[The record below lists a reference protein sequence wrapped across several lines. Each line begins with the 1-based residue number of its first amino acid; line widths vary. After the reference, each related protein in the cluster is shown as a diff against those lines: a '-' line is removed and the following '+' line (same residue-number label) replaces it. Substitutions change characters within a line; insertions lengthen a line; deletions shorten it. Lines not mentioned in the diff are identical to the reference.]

1 MSDASPQLFSDGK
14 AYERLMGRW
23 SRLAGDQFV
32 DWLAVPQQLDWVDVG
47 CGNGA
52 FTQTLI
58 ERSAPRSVTGI
69 DPAPGQI
76 EFAKTRAGTSL
87 ADFRIGDSQQLPYD
101 DASFDAAIM
110 ALVISFVPQPAK
122 AVAEMRRVL
131 RPGGVAAAYMWDF
144 FDNGVPVNPI
154 YVALKQMGIDRP
166 LPPSPEASRKEGMVA
181 LWEQAG
187 LQAIETTELRITVG
201 FENFDDF
208 WNSNAVPVGPQG
220 MLIKAMNADQLE
232 ELKSLLRTNL
242 PIAADG
248 TISYQA
254 FANAVK
260 GCVPN

>member
-1 MSDASPQLFSDGK
+1 MSDVQLFSDGK

-32 DWLAVPQQLDWVDVG
+32 DWLGLPQQLDWVDVG

-52 FTQTLI
+52 FTQTVI
-58 ERSAPRSVTGI
+58 ERCAPRSLTGI

-76 EFAKTRAGTSL
+76 DYAKTRAGTSM
-87 ADFRIGDSQQLPYD
+87 ANFKVGDAQQLPYD

-110 ALVISFVPQPAK
+110 ALVISFVPAPAK

-131 RPGGVAAAYMWDF
+131 RPGGLAAAYMWDF
-144 FDNGVPVNPI
+144 FDSGVPVNPI
-154 YVALKQMGIDRP
+154 YVALKQMGIERP

-187 LQAIETTELRITVG
+187 LKSVETTELRITVR
-201 FENFDDF
+201 FESFDDF
-208 WNSNAVPVGPQG
+208 WESNSAPVGPQG
-220 MLIKAMNADQLE
+220 VLIKAMNADQRE
-232 ELKSLLRTNL
+232 QLKALLRDAL
-242 PIAADG
+242 PIAEDG
-248 TISYQA
+248 TISYGA

-260 GCVPN
+260 GRVPH